1 MPGNVPPVSRSKLLI
16 DLEPLRTYRQF
27 RLLWTGFLIRTI
39 GNQLTVVA
47 VPFEVYKLTHSS
59 LDVGLVSLA
68 QIGPLLI
75 GSLLGGTI
83 VDAFERR
90 ALLIL
95 TQVLLASTSLGLALN
110 AGYAKPA
117 LWPIFLCSALAAG
130 YQGVDSPAS
139 TALVV
144 SVVGRDGI
152 VGANALWQALFSAGQ
167 IAGPAVA
174 GLLLARISINYV
186 FWIDVIAYG
195 ASLVAVLR
203 MGRPPAIVR
212 DTPREL
218 GFKAMLGGL
227 RYLKGHQPLQ
237 GIFLGDLVAM
247 TLGMPRALFPALGLG
262 RFHGGAGAVG
272 LLYAAPGVGALAGAL
287 VTGWVRNVTHQGR
300 AVMWAVAG
308 WGVAITLFGL
318 CPWLW
323 PALVLL
329 GIAGASDVF
338 SAVFRGSIL
347 QLETPP
353 DLLGRMQAVQIAVV
367 TGGPRVGDLEHGIV
381 AAIAGPVTAVVSGGL
396 ACVAGVALLARALPR
411 FTNLA
416 LDTAKRSR
424 TVIHEGDGVNVREPK
439 DE

>member
-1 MPGNVPPVSRSKLLI
+1 MI

-27 RLLWTGFLIRTI
+27 RLLWSGFLIRTI

-47 VPFEVYKLTHSS
+47 VPLEVYKLTHSS

-68 QIGPLLI
+68 QIGPLLV
-75 GSLLGGTI
+75 GSLLGGTV

-90 ALLIL
+90 TLLIF
-95 TQVLLASTSLGLALN
+95 TQVLLASTSVGLALN
-110 AGYAKPA
+110 SGYARPA

-144 SVVGRDGI
+144 SVVGREGI
-152 VGANALWQALFSAGQ
+152 VGANALWQALFSTGQ
-167 IAGPAVA
+167 IAGPALA
-174 GLLLARISINYV
+174 GLLLTRISINFVY
-186 FWIDVIAYG
+186 WIDVGAYG
-195 ASLVAVLR
+195 ISLIAVLR
-203 MGRPPAIVR
+203 MERPPAIER
-212 DTPREL
+212 DSPREL
-218 GFKAMLGGL
+218 GFRAMLGGV

-237 GIFLGDLVAM
+237 GIFIGDLIAM

-287 VTGWVRNVTHQGR
+287 LTGWVRSISYQGK
-300 AVMWAVAG
+300 AVMWAIVG
-308 WGVAITLFGL
+308 WGIAITLFGL

-381 AAIAGPVTAVVSGGL
+381 AALAGPVSAVVSGGL
-396 ACVAGVALLARALPR
+396 ACVAGIAVLARALPR
-411 FTNLA
+411 FTNLT
-416 LDTAKRSR
+416 LDTTKHAQV
-424 TVIHEGDGVNVREPK
+424 VIGDSENVADVDDPNSLDPPR
-439 DE
+439 

>member
-1 MPGNVPPVSRSKLLI
+1 MPRSKLFI

-47 VPFEVYKLTHSS
+47 VPVEVYKLTHSS

-68 QIGPLLI
+68 QIGPLLV

-90 ALLIL
+90 TLLIM
-95 TQVLLASTSLGLALN
+95 TQVLLASTSVGLALN
-110 AGYAKPA
+110 SAYARPA

-144 SVVGRDGI
+144 SVVGREGI
-152 VGANALWQALFSAGQ
+152 IGANALWQALFSTGQ
-167 IAGPAVA
+167 IAGPALA
-174 GLLLARISINYV
+174 GILLERISINFVY
-186 FWIDVIAYG
+186 WIDVCAYG
-195 ASLVAVLR
+195 VSLIAVLR
-203 MGRPPAIVR
+203 MARPPAIER

-218 GFKAMLGGL
+218 GFTAMLGGV
-227 RYLKGHQPLQ
+227 RYLRGHQPLQ
-237 GIFLGDLVAM
+237 GIFIGDLIAM

-262 RFHGGAGAVG
+262 RFDGGTGAVG

-287 VTGWVRNVTHQGR
+287 LTGWVRNVSHQGK
-300 AVMWAVAG
+300 AVMWAIVG
-308 WGVAITLFGL
+308 WGIAITLFGL

-329 GIAGASDVF
+329 GFAGASDVF

-381 AAIAGPVTAVVSGGL
+381 AAIAGPVTAVVSGGV
-396 ACVAGVALLARALPR
+396 ACIAGIAMLARALPR
-411 FTNLA
+411 FTGLR
-416 LDTAKRSR
+416 LDTTKHA
-424 TVIHEGDGVNVREPK
+424 TIVIPEDVNEPPTP
-439 DE
+439 EE